1 MSDYSELIGPG
12 RWALIKSGPNR
23 GQVVKVLSWD
33 HGFEMW
39 VVDYRDEEMFVDTDN
54 LEPVFTM
61 NQIVGVKL
69 EEQQSGGDLMEKVKP
84 FGLSSDDLA
93 HYAENFIANC
103 SNRIKGVGN
112 QQYSEGGFQKFE
124 AMDLGD
130 LFRYIQEEIE
140 DIPNYCTMLWIR
152 MERLREALI
161 VADIIEEEE
170 EIPNG

>member
-1 MSDYSELIGPG
+1 MSDYSELLGPD
-12 RWALIKSGPNR
+12 RA
-23 GQVVKVLSWD
+23 VVITAGTGLGVVGKVYGWHEVFGKWEIDAGDTSY
-33 HGFEMW
+33 FKTS
-39 VVDYRDEEMFVDTDN
+39 DEI
-54 LEPVFTM
+54 EPLLTM
-61 NQIVGVKL
+61 DQIVGFKIQ
-69 EEQQSGGDLMEKVKP
+69 EQQSGGDLMEKVKP
-84 FGLSSDDLA
+84 FGLSSDQLA
-93 HYAENFIANC
+93 HYAESFIANC

-161 VADIIEEEE
+161 VADVIEEEE